1 MGKEKKEI
9 WKLRKLYRAYLT
21 DDIKRDMYVNW
32 ADKECI
38 DMFYADE
45 VEEEDLY
52 KFLNQLSVLKKF
64 VKWLVWDD
72 KINIEKVE
80 NKANFEFT
88 CNYIYKKDEIE
99 DKLLMLLS
107 ISSTPIEDLLLYL
120 K

>member
-1 MGKEKKEI
+1 MPEKEI

-32 ADKECI
+32 ADEKLI
-38 DMFYADE
+38 DLVEAEE

-64 VKWLVWDD
+64 IKWLVEND
-72 KINIEKVE
+72 KIDLDACEWEKTY
-80 NKANFEFT
+80 NNLTASRDS
-88 CNYIYKKDEIE
+88 NYSQYER
-99 DKLLMLLS
+99 LLMALS
-107 ISSTPIEDLLLYL
+107 ISEQPIELLISVL

>member
-1 MGKEKKEI
+1 MEKKKI

-32 ADKECI
+32 ADEKLI
-38 DMFYADE
+38 DLVEAEE

-64 VKWLVWDD
+64 IKWLVEND
-72 KINIEKVE
+72 KIDIDKLEKKVLKE
-80 NKANFEFT
+80 NLIRKF
-88 CNYIYKKDEIE
+88 DEW
-99 DKLLMLLS
+99 LLMLLS
-107 ISSTPIEDLLLYL
+107 ISNSPIEDLILYL

>member
-1 MGKEKKEI
+1 MKET

-32 ADKECI
+32 ADEKLI
-38 DMFYADE
+38 DLVEAEE

-64 VKWLVWDD
+64 IKWLVEND
-72 KINIEKVE
+72 KIDFSKF
-80 NKANFEFT
+80 NFW
-88 CNYIYKKDEIE
+88 NEIMYCVYE
-99 DKLLMLLS
+99 YTPEVSEEEELLMLLS
-107 ISSTPIEDLLLYL
+107 ISDTPIEDLLLYL